1 MNPEHFI
8 GGQDSGLASI
18 PGRRPPALLAARP
31 QDPNPCP
38 SCLISEWTVQNDSTQ
53 GPVLSAA
60 SLVLLF

>member
-8 GGQDSGLASI
+8 GGQDGSLALI
-18 PGRRPPALLAARP
+18 AGRRPPALLAARP

-38 SCLISEWTVQNDSTQ
+38 SCLISEWTVQNDNAQ
-53 GPVLSAA
+53 GPVLSVA